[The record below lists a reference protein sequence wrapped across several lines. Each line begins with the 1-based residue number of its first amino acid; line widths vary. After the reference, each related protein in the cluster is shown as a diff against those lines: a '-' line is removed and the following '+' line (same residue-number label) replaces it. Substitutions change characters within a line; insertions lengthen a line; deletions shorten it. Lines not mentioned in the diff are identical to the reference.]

1 LGINRLQYA
10 CSRKG
15 FVTEKDFASSRSPT
29 PVSRDRAFNF
39 ERQLKAEAKMRT
51 YYPTGSIEK
60 SLGFD
65 GFAIGLFRAAL
76 TTNVIRIK

>member
-39 ERQLKAEAKMRT
+39 ERQLKAESKNANLL
-51 YYPTGSIEK
+51 PHWI
-60 SLGFD
+60 D
-65 GFAIGLFRAAL
+65 
-76 TTNVIRIK
+76 